1 MTGAILL
8 NTLRMCLRQKA
19 PWWLLLPIAAGGPF
33 LSLAL
38 FRGDSTLTGL
48 LRIHLG
54 YVYIFATAFLM
65 VLTVYL
71 SATVLDTELTGKQAH
86 TLCVKPIAR
95 WRILLGKW
103 LALALVNLVLLGV
116 IGASTVVLVHWACR
130 EDMVIALRERN
141 PATQR
146 MNRAQRRDDAR
157 GQVESARMEVLL
169 SRRLFTPRLP
179 DLEEEVRKATER
191 IRATRGPETERWT
204 ERRLR
209 EFLQHEISRRE
220 FAIPFRGVR
229 DFHFEGLPVNAEN
242 ATLRFR
248 LFGTRPGTSPGI
260 LVTGWHL
267 TNPDKA
273 GMPFEHVTA
282 ANSGRTEEFRIP
294 GEVIGPDGRMTV
306 SVVNFSGPYLDPPTP
321 PALVY
326 VPVEQGLGVY
336 VPTGT
341 FAANLARGL
350 LLVWVRLLMI
360 AAIGLGANAFLGGS
374 VTAFLLIGVLAS
386 GLMSDTVRASLAPR
400 RVRGVEILDQ
410 PGVLGKTMDLVL
422 ASFPDFGETNPVP
435 DWHAGRE
442 IRVARILRQLVYDLL
457 LRGGLF
463 FAAGL
468 FAFRR
473 KEIGLPRLY

>member
-19 PWWLLLPIAAGGPF
+19 PWWLLLPVAAGGPL

-38 FRGDSTLTGL
+38 FRGDSTLTGA
-48 LRIHLG
+48 LRIHMG
-54 YVYIFATAFLM
+54 YIYVFTTAFLM

-86 TLCVKPIAR
+86 TLCVKPVAR

-103 LALALVNLVLLGV
+103 LAVSLINLVLL
-116 IGASTVVLVHWACR
+116 VLVGGSSLVLVRIVCR
-130 EDMVIALRERN
+130 EEMVVALRQRN
-141 PATQR
+141 PATIR
-146 MNRAQRRDDAR
+146 MSDTARREDAHDQIRAARR
-157 GQVESARMEVLL
+157 EVLL
-169 SRRLFTPRLP
+169 SRRLFTPSLP
-179 DLEEEVRKATER
+179 DVEEEIRNATER
-191 IRATRGPETERWT
+191 MRATRGPETERWT

-220 FAIPFRGVR
+220 FSIPFLGVR
-229 DFHFEGLPVNAEN
+229 DFRFEGLPGGAED

-248 LFGTRPGTSPGI
+248 LFGTRPGQSPGI
-260 LVTGWHL
+260 LVTGWRL
-267 TNPDKA
+267 SSPDA
-273 GMPFEHVTA
+273 TGMPFEHVTA
-282 ANSGRTEEFRIP
+282 ASSGRTEEFPFP
-294 GEVIGPDGRMTV
+294 GEVISPDGRMVV
-306 SVVNFSGPYLDPPTP
+306 SVVNFSGPVQDPTTV

-336 VPTGT
+336 VPTGS

-350 LLVWVRLLMI
+350 LLVWVRLLML
-360 AAIGLGANAFLGGS
+360 AAIGVGANAFLGGS

-386 GLMSDTVRASLAPR
+386 GLLSDTVRASIAPR
-400 RVRGVEILDQ
+400 RIRGVEILDE
-410 PGVLGKTMDLVL
+410 PGIAGKAMDRIL
-422 ASFPDFGETNPVP
+422 ASFPDFKETNPVP

-442 IRVARILRQLVYDLL
+442 IGWRRILRQLLHDLV
-457 LRGGLF
+457 LRGGLI

-468 FAFRR
+468 FAFHR

>member
-19 PWWLLLPIAAGGPF
+19 PWWLLFPIAAGGPF

-38 FRGDSTLTGL
+38 FRGDSTLTGV

-54 YVYIFATAFLM
+54 YIYLFATAFLM

-103 LALALVNLVLLGV
+103 LAVALIDFALLLV
-116 IGASTVVLVHWACR
+116 IGVSAVFLVRTVCR

-141 PATQR
+141 PVTIR
-146 MNRAQRRDDAR
+146 MSEAERREDAR
-157 GQVESARMEVLL
+157 RQLRAARREVLL
-169 SRRLFTPRLP
+169 SRRLFTPLLP
-179 DLEEEVRKATER
+179 DVEEEVRQATER

-220 FAIPFRGVR
+220 FSIPFLGVR
-229 DFHFEGLPVNAEN
+229 DFRFQGLPAGAED

-248 LFGTRPGTSPGI
+248 LFGTRPGQSPGI
-260 LVTGWHL
+260 LVTGWRL
-267 TNPDKA
+267 ASPDA
-273 GMPFEHVTA
+273 TGMPFEHVTA
-282 ANSGRTEEFRIP
+282 AGSGRTEEFPFP
-294 GEVIGPDGRMTV
+294 GEVISPDGRMVV
-306 SVVNFSGPYLDPPTP
+306 SVVNFSGPVQDPTTV

-326 VPVEQGLGVY
+326 VPVDQGLGVY
-336 VPTGT
+336 VPTGS

-350 LLVWVRLLMI
+350 LLVWVRLLML
-360 AAIGLGANAFLGGS
+360 AAIGVGANAFLGGS

-386 GLMSDTVRASLAPR
+386 GLLSDTVRASLAPR
-400 RVRGVEILDQ
+400 RVRGVEILDK
-410 PGVLGKTMDLVL
+410 PGLLGKAMDGVL
-422 ASFPDFGETNPVP
+422 ASFPDFEETNPVP

-442 IRVARILRQLVYDLL
+442 IGLRRIFWQLVHDLV